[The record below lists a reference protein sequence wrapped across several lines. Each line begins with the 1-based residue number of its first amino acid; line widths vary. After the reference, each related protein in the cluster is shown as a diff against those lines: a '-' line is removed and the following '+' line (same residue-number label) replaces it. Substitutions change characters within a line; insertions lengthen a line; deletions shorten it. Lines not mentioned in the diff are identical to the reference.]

1 MGASSKV
8 INTLENDITEE
19 MEVIAIN
26 WLVLSIITIITWGF
40 VGFFLKLASKYSSWT
55 EIYIVSNV
63 ALFVVSLLLF
73 ISQKPSISVG
83 SHGFNYAMIGG
94 IMMSLAAITFY
105 IAIQVGKA
113 IIVIP
118 LTSLYP
124 VVTIVLSY
132 LILHEEISLTK
143 GFGIILAVL
152 ALVLV
157 AID

>member
-1 MGASSKV
+1 V
-8 INTLENDITEE
+8 IS
-19 MEVIAIN
+19 IN

-40 VGFFLKLASKYSSWT
+40 VGFFLKLASNHSHWT

-63 ALFVVSLLLF
+63 AILVVSLLIY
-73 ISQKPSISVG
+73 ISQRPSISVG
-83 SHGFNYAMIGG
+83 SPGFNYAMIAG
-94 IMMSLAAITFY
+94 IMMALSAISFY
-105 IAIQVGKA
+105 VAIQIGKT

-132 LILHEEISLTK
+132 LILHEQISLTK
-143 GFGIILAVL
+143 GLGITLAVV

-157 AID
+157 ALE

>member
-1 MGASSKV
+1 
-8 INTLENDITEE
+8 
-19 MEVIAIN
+19 VIAIN

-40 VGFFLKLASKYSSWT
+40 VGFFLKLASNYSHWT

-63 ALFVVSLLLF
+63 ALFVVSLLIY
-73 ISQKPSISVG
+73 ISQKPNISVG
-83 SHGFNYAMIGG
+83 SPDFNYAMIGG
-94 IMMSLAAITFY
+94 IMMSISAITFY

-124 VVTIVLSY
+124 VVTIILSY
-132 LILHEEISLTK
+132 LVLHEEISLTK
-143 GFGIILAVL
+143 GFGITLAVA

-157 AID
+157 AIE

>member
-1 MGASSKV
+1 
-8 INTLENDITEE
+8 
-19 MEVIAIN
+19 
-26 WLVLSIITIITWGF
+26 